1 MNHMPLAQKSRGFI
15 MDNFSFEWNDDVDN
29 VENFKSAISTLF
41 LRMDLL
47 ESKLDD
53 TLDCLLDNLDRD
65 KLAASKAKEFYNDD
79 NVKDMLSSFTSS
91 FEGGGASGVLDLV
104 SSLQDL
110 KGKLSTLGDNLS
122 GEQEDLSAMSSEEV
136 LDNDSNQ

>member
-1 MNHMPLAQKSRGFI
+1 MSNEF
-15 MDNFSFEWNDDVDN
+15 WNWSDESDDI
-29 VENFKSAISTLF
+29 ENIKSAINAIF
-41 LRMDLL
+41 LRMDLF

-65 KLAASKAKEFYNDD
+65 RLAANKAKEFYNDGD
-79 NVKDMLSSFTSS
+79 VKDMLSSFTSS
-91 FEGGGASGVLDLV
+91 FESGGAGGVLDLV

-122 GEQEDLSAMSSEEV
+122 TVPDDLDEVNSED
-136 LDNDSNQ
+136 DNE

>member
-1 MNHMPLAQKSRGFI
+1 MSNVSWSW
-15 MDNFSFEWNDDVDN
+15 DDSNDDI
-29 VENFKSAISTLF
+29 ENIKSAIGAMF
-41 LRMDLL
+41 LRMDLF

-65 KLAASKAKEFYNDD
+65 RLAANKAKEFYSDGE
-79 NVKDMLSSFTSS
+79 VKDMLSSFSSS
-91 FEGGGASGVLDLV
+91 FESGGASGVLDLV

-122 GEQEDLSAMSSEEV
+122 TTPSDLSEPELEE
-136 LDNDSNQ
+136 SNEE

>member
-1 MNHMPLAQKSRGFI
+1 MN
-15 MDNFSFEWNDDVDN
+15 NFSFEWNNDADN
-29 VENFKSAISTLF
+29 IENIKTAISTIF

-65 KLAASKAKEFYNDD
+65 KFAASKAKEFYNDD

-110 KGKLSTLGDNLS
+110 KGKLSTLGDNLT
-122 GEQEDLSAMSSEEV
+122 GDQEDLSSM
-136 LDNDSNQ
+136 DSNEPLEDNSNQ

>member
-1 MNHMPLAQKSRGFI
+1 MFRLNIKR
-15 MDNFSFEWNDDVDN
+15 
-29 VENFKSAISTLF
+29 AIGALF

-53 TLDCLLDNLDRD
+53 TLDCLLDSLDRD
-65 KLAASKAKEFYNDD
+65 RLAANKAKEFYDDD
-79 NVKDMLSSFTSS
+79 NVKDMLSSFSS
-91 FEGGGASGVLDLV
+91 TFETGGASQVLNLV

-122 GEQEDLSAMSSEEV
+122 SVPSDDEEADHDEGEETNHNEEDSSM
-136 LDNDSNQ
+136 